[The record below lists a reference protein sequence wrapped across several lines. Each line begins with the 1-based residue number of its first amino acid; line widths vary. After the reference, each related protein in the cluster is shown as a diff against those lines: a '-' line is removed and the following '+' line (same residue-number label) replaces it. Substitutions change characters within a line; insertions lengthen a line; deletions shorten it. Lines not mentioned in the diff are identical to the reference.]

1 MNPPSLKRNF
11 ALVAMILLLAGGFT
25 RLIIVVSHRPMFG
38 FANNYDF
45 IKISSTVGLW
55 VDEPGVDPYESHP
68 SAPLRHFR
76 SHAAREL
83 ERRYLSSELLAI
95 FAAIPVADIW
105 NWIVTNPP
113 HSFDLRILGITKAV
127 MFLAVG
133 TGLGLLF
140 FQRSS
145 AMGVVSAMIFAVL
158 ICDPINSLYFN
169 TLYFEDAALLFSY
182 AAVGLGVYL
191 VLNGRSRVGLLAAFC
206 TALFLAAFSKMP
218 HAGLALAL
226 ALAFCIA
233 RLGALRSQSR
243 RRAGKE
249 LAVVLFTGLLSLW
262 LGIVHNRSPSLQSMV
277 FAAATDSWFG
287 MALPALKN
295 PSATVRSLNLPPA
308 CDELVGKN
316 WYTPGMHPHRCPEVL
331 GLTRLQMISVLL
343 QQPKALARVLVTAI
357 PLTRPFSPFY
367 GEIEGENFGK
377 VKNAGLAF
385 ASLGGV
391 FEQLALPFY
400 SALYPLSMAAALI
413 AVFLLLAGEQA
424 ASVSLSLFLTAV
436 WTSSFLAA
444 LLGDGYVDLARH
456 FHIGQNALVLAA
468 LCSLVA
474 MARGVQRLRG
484 AIGHLRAKRV
494 GRTDANRTNPTDSH
508 LLGEK
513 SSLRRSDDQGDQG

>member
-1 MNPPSLKRNF
+1 MNPHSLKRNG
-11 ALVAMILLLAGGFT
+11 ALAAMVLLLAGGFT
-25 RLIIVVSHRPMFG
+25 RLVIVVSHRPMFG

-55 VDEPGVDPYESHP
+55 ADEPGLDMYESHP

-76 SHAAREL
+76 SHSTRES
-83 ERRYLSSELLAI
+83 ERRYLSSELLAV
-95 FAAIPVADIW
+95 FAAIPVADTW
-105 NWIVTNPP
+105 NRIVANPSN
-113 HSFDLRILGITKAV
+113 SFDLRILGITKAV
-127 MFLAVG
+127 MFLAIG
-133 TGLGLLF
+133 AGLGLLF
-140 FQRSS
+140 FKRSP
-145 AMGVVSAMIFAVL
+145 AMGVVSAIIFAVL

-191 VLNGRSRVGLLAAFC
+191 VLNGRSRVGLLVAFC
-206 TALFLAAFSKMP
+206 IALLLAALSKMP
-218 HAGLALAL
+218 HAGLALAI
-226 ALAFCIA
+226 AFAFCIA

-243 RRAGKE
+243 RGAGKE
-249 LAVVLFTGLLSLW
+249 LAVVLLTGLLSLW
-262 LGIVHNRSPSLQSMV
+262 LGIVHNRSPSLRSMV

-287 MALPALKN
+287 MALPALKD
-295 PSATVRSLNLPPA
+295 PSATVRSLSLPPA
-308 CDELVGKN
+308 CDELIGKN

-343 QQPKALARVLVTAI
+343 QQPKALGRVLVTAI
-357 PLTRPFSPFY
+357 PLTRPFSPYY

-385 ASLGGV
+385 ASLGAV
-391 FEQLALPFY
+391 FEQLALPLY
-400 SALYPLSMAAALI
+400 AALYLLSMAAALI
-413 AVFLLLAGEQA
+413 AIFSLLAGERA
-424 ASVSLSLFLTAV
+424 PSVSLSLFLTAV

-474 MARGVQRLRG
+474 VARGVQRLRG
-484 AIGHLRAKRV
+484 AVGDRRAKRV
-494 GRTDANRTNPTDSH
+494 GRADVNRTNPTDSH

-513 SSLRRSDDQGDQG
+513 TSLRGSGS